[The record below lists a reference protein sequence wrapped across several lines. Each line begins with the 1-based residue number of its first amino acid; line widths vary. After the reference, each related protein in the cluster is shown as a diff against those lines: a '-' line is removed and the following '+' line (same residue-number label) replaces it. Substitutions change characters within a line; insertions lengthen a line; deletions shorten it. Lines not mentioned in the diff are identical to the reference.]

1 MESSTWIHISIYM
14 ESLPLH
20 YRTLGSHSSSIYTK
34 PLILLIMSMNEAQ
47 AGWRGCLASA
57 FRTALACTIVGCTTL
72 YGPAFL
78 QRQIPFPAFSY
89 VTAILIVSTD
99 ATLGDTLRGCWL
111 ALYATA
117 QIVGPAILCLWLI
130 GPAMLSS
137 LTTALAVALC
147 AFVVALPEYTH
158 LVAKRIA
165 LGQSVILYVKAFID
179 GAKTEA
185 IMHPVHVAASTA
197 VGALASLLALLLPYP
212 RLASYEVIN
221 HPINPHILKIKGKN
235 VIILFPHLFVIQ

>member
-1 MESSTWIHISIYM
+1 MY
-14 ESLPLH
+14 
-20 YRTLGSHSSSIYTK
+20 
-34 PLILLIMSMNEAQ
+34 EAQ
-47 AGWRGCLASA
+47 ARWRGCLSSA
-57 FRTALACTIVGCTTL
+57 FRTALACTIVCCTTL

-117 QIVGPAILCLWLI
+117 QIAVPAILCLWLI
-130 GPAMLSS
+130 GPARLSS

-147 AFVVALPEYTH
+147 AFVVVLPESTH

-165 LGQSVILYVKAFID
+165 LGQSVILYVIAFID
-179 GAKTEA
+179 GADTEA
-185 IMHPVHVAASTA
+185 VMHPVHVAASTA

-212 RLASYEVIN
+212 RLAYYEVFN
-221 HPINPHILKIKGKN
+221 
-235 VIILFPHLFVIQ
+235 